1 LIPNVQNSVYISTLL
16 DASRKKPIIP
26 HVFVPFT
33 KNVMEQN
40 LVGFPNSMFL
50 HIGPYIPYFGFGYSG
65 IGSVFIMWPPM
76 SNPFANIMAPPKLVL
91 GVAQIGVVTN
101 HEEPLN
107 EDNDSSKRKHN
118 PRMPQ
123 IVPTRKPYN
132 ERRGR
137 PSG

>member
-1 LIPNVQNSVYISTLL
+1 
-16 DASRKKPIIP
+16 
-26 HVFVPFT
+26 
-33 KNVMEQN
+33 
-40 LVGFPNSMFL
+40 
-50 HIGPYIPYFGFGYSG
+50 
-65 IGSVFIMWPPM
+65 M